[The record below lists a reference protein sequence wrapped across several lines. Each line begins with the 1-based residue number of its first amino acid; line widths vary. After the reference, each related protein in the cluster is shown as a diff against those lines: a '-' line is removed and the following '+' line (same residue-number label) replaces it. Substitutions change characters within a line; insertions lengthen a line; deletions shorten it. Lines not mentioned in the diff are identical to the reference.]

1 MPGIQSLSPSSGPV
15 GTAVTITGTVFG
27 YSGTVTFNGV
37 SAGSVYNWTNSSV
50 TVVVPSGAT
59 TGNVVVASGGYVS
72 NPMPFTVVAAPVI
85 SGVSPATGLG
95 GTQIAISGSG
105 FGSVQ
110 GSGLVWLGS
119 APGAVVSW
127 SDTQI
132 VATVASNARSGNVQV
147 VQNTIWSNTVPFT
160 VNTAAISSVTP
171 SAGVPGTVVTIAG
184 SGFGAAQGTG
194 QVWLGTAN
202 GVVESWSNSQIVAV
216 VANGATSG
224 NAQVLQGG
232 VMSNAVAFTVDALQI
247 ASMSPNSGGPGT
259 QVTFTGSGFGATQGN
274 GVVWLGSTAGQV
286 VSWSDTQ
293 IVATVAATAV
303 TGIARVEQSDAW
315 SNAFGFWVLPPGSN
329 GVAQITSRLNAVPA
343 RYAAAQIERRRS
355 LSPGGNVPSGSA
367 VRPITLR
374 PDQAPG
380 GNAMTLEPSLL
391 NMSVGDTHTIQA
403 LSAAGTSVTGL
414 TWTSSNPNVV
424 SLSTDDP
431 PVLTALAAGHV
442 TIIAGAAPNAA
453 SADVT
458 VWVGA
463 LPLGTVI
470 WSNPGDGSG
479 VSWIVPAVPST
490 TGVADVFAIQND
502 GTVQAITSDGTTAW
516 AANISQNQASY
527 YWGPGYVLPDFQGG
541 LVVVGNYD
549 PDTGAAS
556 VWKLDGITGQ
566 PYPAYTA
573 PGYGA
578 DGGGTILCPGAE
590 GWVGGACAAVHPDG
604 TIFAVQ
610 ENVAVSY
617 DPNLP
622 ITRTYSL
629 IGIDPATGAQKFNVP
644 GTSCI
649 PDAECIA
656 FGVMIAG
663 DGYAYLGYEWSEFP
677 NPELLYPFVRHLMV
691 LRVDSS
697 GDYQNIDVSDYTSG
711 GLDFAPLFP
720 YMITNAD
727 QGILLTWNNGGKGM
741 ATITGGSL
749 SPVSSPLGS
758 QFVPVLQ
765 AQDGSFVGI
774 TGQDCSVGY
783 GGMVS
788 FDAAGNV
795 RWIVPNDCP
804 QIATAD
810 GGVIGQSGITYDQ
823 NGNATGMVGSL
834 PTYSWRGN
842 AYQDGPVTQ
851 VAAATVDFAL
861 SFNAFLDGSPSA
873 NGTAAKVV
881 MSPMFIPYSLT
892 DFPSEDFS
900 IIFALEAKLDPTK
913 IALYPLLL
921 GDAKASTFKNYLAR
935 TNVIVG
941 YIDHGMILQ
950 GQANALGLC
959 FAGVCLSPAA
969 LGEQY
974 QPQAPGLQM
983 EYLPNGFQPKAKAVM
998 LAICGADEAFIGQW
1012 HLPPTGQAL
1021 IVPVYSPGNTG
1032 LHLSLGWAAVEWQ
1045 AMLLALAKGDN
1056 VQAAVA
1062 AGNAKAQAIPQ
1073 TEHTWQVI
1081 GDPLVT
1087 FHAQSH

>member
-1 MPGIQSLSPSSGPV
+1 
-15 GTAVTITGTVFG
+15 
-27 YSGTVTFNGV
+27 
-37 SAGSVYNWTNSSV
+37 
-50 TVVVPSGAT
+50 
-59 TGNVVVASGGYVS
+59 
-72 NPMPFTVVAAPVI
+72 
-85 SGVSPATGLG
+85 
-95 GTQIAISGSG
+95 
-105 FGSVQ
+105 
-110 GSGLVWLGS
+110 
-119 APGAVVSW
+119 
-127 SDTQI
+127 
-132 VATVASNARSGNVQV
+132 
-147 VQNTIWSNTVPFT
+147 
-160 VNTAAISSVTP
+160 
-171 SAGVPGTVVTIAG
+171 
-184 SGFGAAQGTG
+184 
-194 QVWLGTAN
+194 
-202 GVVESWSNSQIVAV
+202 
-216 VANGATSG
+216 
-224 NAQVLQGG
+224 
-232 VMSNAVAFTVDALQI
+232 
-247 ASMSPNSGGPGT
+247 
-259 QVTFTGSGFGATQGN
+259 
-274 GVVWLGSTAGQV
+274 
-286 VSWSDTQ
+286 
-293 IVATVAATAV
+293 
-303 TGIARVEQSDAW
+303 
-315 SNAFGFWVLPPGSN
+315 
-329 GVAQITSRLNAVPA
+329 
-343 RYAAAQIERRRS
+343 
-355 LSPGGNVPSGSA
+355 
-367 VRPITLR
+367 
-374 PDQAPG
+374 
-380 GNAMTLEPSLL
+380 
-391 NMSVGDTHTIQA
+391 MSVGDTHTIQA
-403 LSAAGTSVTGL
+403 LGAAGTSVTGL

-442 TIIAGAAPNAA
+442 TIIAGTAPNAA

-810 GGVIGQSGITYDQ
+810 GGVIGRSGITYDQ
-823 NGNATGMVGSL
+823 NGNATGMIS
-834 PTYSWRGN
+834 PYTQSWLGY
-842 AYQDGPVTQ
+842 AYQDGPVDQIVATPFY
-851 VAAATVDFAL
+851 VAA
-861 SFNAFLDGSPSA
+861 SFWPFLLANASGNGASVHLDWYPTLAHCTSTPGCI
-873 NGTAAKVV
+873 G
-881 MSPMFIPYSLT
+881 PY
-892 DFPSEDFS
+892 
-900 IIFALEAKLDPTK
+900 EA
-913 IALYPLLL
+913 IHNALYNLITRLSDPAVSALAQTTVFNKLRHDASGNPLTTASFIRYLKNKTPGLYDGLRSEYCYEALTTGSSLCNYPPVSWISTSVKTYLANNLGAGAVTGTPSNPLLAFFRPSSILYNSSGENL
-921 GDAKASTFKNYLAR
+921 GNEGVIFHEALHGLTGIFDQQLLPDLGVYWLAPSCNVTTYVQKNVLSHSQGLDAATTACPCDPM
-935 TNVIVG
+935 VG
-941 YIDHGMILQ
+941 
-950 GQANALGLC
+950 AC
-959 FAGVCLSPAA
+959 P
-969 LGEQY
+969 
-974 QPQAPGLQM
+974 
-983 EYLPNGFQPKAKAVM
+983 
-998 LAICGADEAFIGQW
+998 
-1012 HLPPTGQAL
+1012 
-1021 IVPVYSPGNTG
+1021 
-1032 LHLSLGWAAVEWQ
+1032 
-1045 AMLLALAKGDN
+1045 
-1056 VQAAVA
+1056 
-1062 AGNAKAQAIPQ
+1062 
-1073 TEHTWQVI
+1073 
-1081 GDPLVT
+1081 
-1087 FHAQSH
+1087 

>member
-1 MPGIQSLSPSSGPV
+1 
-15 GTAVTITGTVFG
+15 
-27 YSGTVTFNGV
+27 
-37 SAGSVYNWTNSSV
+37 
-50 TVVVPSGAT
+50 
-59 TGNVVVASGGYVS
+59 
-72 NPMPFTVVAAPVI
+72 
-85 SGVSPATGLG
+85 
-95 GTQIAISGSG
+95 
-105 FGSVQ
+105 
-110 GSGLVWLGS
+110 
-119 APGAVVSW
+119 
-127 SDTQI
+127 
-132 VATVASNARSGNVQV
+132 
-147 VQNTIWSNTVPFT
+147 
-160 VNTAAISSVTP
+160 
-171 SAGVPGTVVTIAG
+171 
-184 SGFGAAQGTG
+184 
-194 QVWLGTAN
+194 
-202 GVVESWSNSQIVAV
+202 
-216 VANGATSG
+216 
-224 NAQVLQGG
+224 
-232 VMSNAVAFTVDALQI
+232 
-247 ASMSPNSGGPGT
+247 
-259 QVTFTGSGFGATQGN
+259 
-274 GVVWLGSTAGQV
+274 
-286 VSWSDTQ
+286 
-293 IVATVAATAV
+293 
-303 TGIARVEQSDAW
+303 
-315 SNAFGFWVLPPGSN
+315 
-329 GVAQITSRLNAVPA
+329 
-343 RYAAAQIERRRS
+343 
-355 LSPGGNVPSGSA
+355 
-367 VRPITLR
+367 
-374 PDQAPG
+374 
-380 GNAMTLEPSLL
+380 
-391 NMSVGDTHTIQA
+391 MSVGDTHTIQA

-414 TWTSSNPNVV
+414 TWASSNPNVV

-442 TIIAGAAPNAA
+442 TIIAGTAPNAA

-823 NGNATGMVGSL
+823 NGNATGQVVMAAQ
-834 PTYSWRGN
+834 SWTMN
-842 AYQDGPVTQ
+842 EYLDGPVTQ
-851 VAAATVDFAL
+851 LALNPYLFAL
-861 SFNAFLDGSPSA
+861 SYWPFPEGNDSGNGSA
-873 NGTAAKVV
+873 NLPIDSIANAAVKKILTPQRWQKFAGSNCSAVFKKGLPLPFYSMQVIQTKQGMTNYYDTSNPGVGDLTELQVTGGHYGTNVT
-881 MSPMFIPYSLT
+881 LT
-892 DFPSEDFS
+892 
-900 IIFALEAKLDPTK
+900 
-913 IALYPLLL
+913 
-921 GDAKASTFKNYLAR
+921 NYLA
-935 TNVIVG
+935 
-941 YIDHGMILQ
+941 
-950 GQANALGLC
+950 
-959 FAGVCLSPAA
+959 
-969 LGEQY
+969 
-974 QPQAPGLQM
+974 
-983 EYLPNGFQPKAKAVM
+983 NGG
-998 LAICGADEAFIGQW
+998 GADAATLNMGYDRQTAVIMKHMVLTQKYPEFDLIHETVLHAYAAQW
-1012 HLPPTGQAL
+1012 DDPIFGNSVFQQSGLWRPSGSTATAN
-1021 IVPVYSPGNTG
+1021 ISTWMSTDCTCTPGNPATPKCK
-1032 LHLSLGWAAVEWQ
+1032 ADT
-1045 AMLLALAKGDN
+1045 AK
-1056 VQAAVA
+1056 
-1062 AGNAKAQAIPQ
+1062 
-1073 TEHTWQVI
+1073 W
-1081 GDPLVT
+1081 
-1087 FHAQSH
+1087 